1 MFKARII
8 QGYLFRE
15 MLAPFFVSLGVFTSV
30 LLVAKIMELTELVV
44 ARGVGLD
51 VVGRLL
57 LYTLPYFFV
66 FTVPMAT
73 LLAVL
78 LAFLRLS
85 SDNEVTALKAAGV
98 GLHQLLPPVAAIA
111 FIAWLLASVLALW
124 GLPWGNHNFENLIFK
139 VAQSKAD
146 LALKERV
153 FLDSFKKLVIYI
165 NRLPGGGIMRDV
177 FIVDERDPARV
188 NTIVAK
194 RGKLFPAQN
203 GRITMRLYDGTIHGV
218 SQDLKKAQT
227 AEFETYDISLDA
239 SNFMSARRTDKHE
252 KEMYLDE
259 LLAQMQK
266 LPPGSKKRYLVQ
278 MELHKKFS
286 LPFACFVL
294 SLIALPL
301 GTHSRSGRSWGV
313 SVALGVFLLYY
324 FMLSAAWSFGESGL
338 YPPVVGMWM
347 PNLLF
352 GLLGVL
358 MFRRELNEAPIP
370 ILDNLDALPAWI
382 ARLKSRGRM
391 HEEG

>member
-1 MFKARII
+1 
-8 QGYLFRE
+8 
-15 MLAPFFVSLGVFTSV
+15 
-30 LLVAKIMELTELVV
+30 
-44 ARGVGLD
+44 
-51 VVGRLL
+51 
-57 LYTLPYFFV
+57 
-66 FTVPMAT
+66 MAT

-85 SDNEVTALKAAGV
+85 SDNEVTAMKAAGV

-111 FIAWLLASVLALW
+111 FIAWLMSSALAIW

-165 NRLPGGGIMRDV
+165 NRLPGDGVMHDV
-177 FIVDERDPARV
+177 FIVDERDPSRV
-188 NTIVAK
+188 HTIVAK
-194 RGKLFPAQN
+194 RGKLFPAKN

-218 SQDLKKAQT
+218 SPDLTKAQT
-227 AEFETYDISLDA
+227 AEYDTYDISLDA
-239 SNFMSARRTDKHE
+239 SGLMSTRRTSKHE

-259 LLAQMQK
+259 LLAEMAK
-266 LPPGSKKRYLVQ
+266 HPPGSKKRYLIQ
-278 MELHKKFS
+278 MELQKKFS

-301 GTHSRSGRSWGV
+301 GTHTRSGRSWGV
-313 SVALGVFLLYY
+313 SVALSVFLLYY
-324 FMLSAAWSFGESGL
+324 LMLSAAWSFGESGM

-347 PNLLF
+347 PNIVF

-370 ILDNLDALPAWI
+370 ILDSLDSLPALI
-382 ARLKSRGRM
+382 ARWKSRG
-391 HEEG
+391 HLSEEG

>member
-8 QGYLFRE
+8 KGYLFRE
-15 MLAPFFVSLGVFTSV
+15 MLTPFFVSLGVFTSV
-30 LLVAKIMELTELVV
+30 LLIAKIMELTELVV

-57 LYTLPYFFV
+57 LYALPYFFV

-85 SDNEVTALKAAGV
+85 SDNEVTSMKAAGV

-111 FIAWLLASVLALW
+111 FMAWLMSSALAIW

-153 FLDSFKKLVIYI
+153 FLDSFKNLVIYI
-165 NRLPGGGIMRDV
+165 NRLPGEGVLQDV
-177 FIVDERDPARV
+177 FIVDERDPNRV
-188 NTIVAK
+188 HTIVAK
-194 RGKLFPAQN
+194 RGKLFPAKD
-203 GRITMRLYDGTIHGV
+203 GRITMRLYEGTIHGV
-218 SQDLKKAQT
+218 SPDLKKAQT
-227 AEFETYDISLDA
+227 AEFETYDIGLDA
-239 SNFMSARRTDKHE
+239 SGLLSAQRTSKHE

-259 LLAQMQK
+259 LLAEMAKQK
-266 LPPGSKKRYLVQ
+266 PGSKKLYLLQ

-301 GTHSRSGRSWGV
+301 GTHTRSGRSWGV

-324 FMLSAAWSFGESGL
+324 LMLSAAWSFGESGM
-338 YPPVVGMWM
+338 YPPIVGMWM
-347 PNLLF
+347 PNVVF
-352 GLLGVL
+352 GLLGIM

-370 ILDNLDALPAWI
+370 ILDSLDALPTLI
-382 ARLKSRGRM
+382 ARFKSRGQLQ
-391 HEEG
+391 ES

>member
-8 QGYLFRE
+8 QGYLFKE
-15 MLAPFFVSLGVFTSV
+15 MLAPFAVSLGVFTSV

-51 VVGRLL
+51 VVGSLL
-57 LYTLPYFFV
+57 VYTLPYFFV

-73 LLAVL
+73 LLSVL

-85 SDNEVTALKAAGV
+85 TDNEVTAIKAAGV

-111 FIAWLLASVLALW
+111 FIAWLISSVLAIW

-153 FLDSFKKLVIYI
+153 FLDSFKNLVIYI
-165 NRLPGGGIMRDV
+165 NRLPGGGVLHDV

-188 NTIVAK
+188 HTIVAK
-194 RGKLFPAQN
+194 RGKLFPARE

-227 AEFETYDISLDA
+227 AEFDTYDISLDA
-239 SNFMSARRTDKHE
+239 SGLMSAKRTSKHE

-259 LLAQMQK
+259 LLVEMGK
-266 LPPGSKKRYLVQ
+266 HPVGSKKRYLIQ

-301 GTHSRSGRSWGV
+301 GTHTRSGRSWGV
-313 SVALGVFLLYY
+313 SVALAVFLLYY
-324 FMLSAAWSFGESGL
+324 LMLSAAWSFGESGL

-347 PNLLF
+347 PNVVF
-352 GLLGVL
+352 GLLGVM

-370 ILDNLDALPAWI
+370 ILDNLDQLPALI
-382 ARLKSRGRM
+382 ARFKSRNQLQ
-391 HEEG
+391 EG

>member
-1 MFKARII
+1 MLKSRII
-8 QGYLFRE
+8 QTYLFKE
-15 MLAPFFVSLGVFTSV
+15 MLAPFFVSLGVFTFV

-57 LYTLPYFFV
+57 IYALPYFFV
-66 FTVPMAT
+66 FTVPMST

-98 GLHQLLPPVAAIA
+98 GLHQLLPPVAAVA
-111 FIAWLLASVLALW
+111 FMAWIMSSLLAIW
-124 GLPWGNHNFENLIFK
+124 GLPWGNHNFENLLFR

-153 FLDSFKKLVIYI
+153 FLNSFKKLVIYI
-165 NRLPGGGIMRDV
+165 NRLPGGGHLQDV

-188 NTIVAK
+188 HTIVAK
-194 RGKLFPAQN
+194 RGKLFPARE

-239 SNFMSARRTDKHE
+239 SGLMSARRTTKHE
-252 KEMYLDE
+252 KEMYLGE
-259 LLAQMQK
+259 LLAEMAKQ
-266 LPPGSKKRYLVQ
+266 PPGSKKLYLMQ

-286 LPFACFVL
+286 LPFACFVM

-347 PNLLF
+347 PNLIF

-370 ILDNLDALPAWI
+370 LLDSLDALPAFI
-382 ARLKSRGRM
+382 ARLKNRGRLQ
-391 HEEG
+391 EG

>member
-8 QGYLFRE
+8 QGYLFKE
-15 MLAPFFVSLGVFTSV
+15 MLAPFFVSLGVFTTV

-57 LYTLPYFFV
+57 LYALPYFFV
-66 FTVPMAT
+66 FTVPMAN
-73 LLAVL
+73 LLAVM

-85 SDNEVTALKAAGV
+85 SDNEVTAVKAAGV
-98 GLHQLLPPVAAIA
+98 GLHQLLPPVAVLA
-111 FIAWLLASVLALW
+111 FIAWLMSSALAIW

-139 VAQSKAD
+139 VAQAKAD

-153 FLDSFKKLVIYI
+153 FLDSFKNLVIYI
-165 NRLPGGGIMRDV
+165 NRLPGDGVMQDV
-177 FIVDERDPARV
+177 FIVDERDPNRAH
-188 NTIVAK
+188 TIVAK
-194 RGKLFPAQN
+194 RGKLFPAKE

-218 SQDLKKAQT
+218 SPDLKKAQT

-239 SNFMSARRTDKHE
+239 SGLMNTQRTSKHE

-259 LLAQMQK
+259 LLAELDK
-266 LPPGSKKRYLVQ
+266 HPPGSKRHYLIQ
-278 MELHKKFS
+278 MELLKKFS
-286 LPFACFVL
+286 LPFSCFVM

-324 FMLSAAWSFGESGL
+324 FMLSAAWSFGESGM
-338 YPPVVGMWM
+338 YPPIVGMWM
-347 PNLLF
+347 PNIVF

-358 MFRRELNEAPIP
+358 MFRRELNESPMP
-370 ILDNLDALPAWI
+370 ILDNLENLPVLI
-382 ARLKSRGRM
+382 ARLRSRGKLQ
-391 HEEG
+391 ES